1 MAVKEKKAHNV
12 SDPGHFDPLIAAQ
25 KKRARRY
32 PDDARE
38 WLELGRLQ
46 RAKKELTNCLAKR
59 NIGIRY
65 FFPFYLA
72 SVGFLTL
79 FAKRNISSLHLP
91 TWRYTAFLST
101 ISFILII
108 IS

>member
-1 MAVKEKKAHNV
+1 MAVKKHTHNV
-12 SDPGHFDPLIAAQ
+12 SDPGQYNPLIADQ
-25 KKRARRY
+25 KKRVGQY

-46 RAKKELTNCLAKR
+46 RAKKDLTSCLAKR
-59 NIGIRY
+59 SPGIRY
-65 FFPFYLA
+65 FFPFHLA

-91 TWRYTAFLST
+91 TWLYITL
-101 ISFILII
+101 ISAT
-108 IS
+108 